1 MKYTDMIGHEV
12 VLEQSPQRIISL
24 VPSQTELLYDLG
36 LGERVAGI
44 TKFCIHP
51 ESWLRS
57 KTRIGGTKT
66 VNIDKVAALQPDLI
80 IANKEENTKED
91 IERLR
96 AIAPVWTSDILNLED
111 SLEMILR
118 IGALTQTAI
127 KAQEIAD
134 NIRRDFNP
142 DHMQLLKDQRV
153 AYFIWYNPLM
163 AAGSHT
169 FLHDILTRLGFEN
182 VFSTM
187 SRYPQTQ
194 WQELQA
200 LAPDYVLL
208 SSEPFPFKEK
218 HLLEFS
224 EKLPNARILLVD
236 GELFSWYGSRLQHS
250 LAYFKKIFAPN
261 LSH

>member
-1 MKYTDMIGHEV
+1 MKYIDMIGHEV
-12 VLEQSPQRIISL
+12 VLEQNPQRIISL

-36 LGERVAGI
+36 LGERVVGI

-51 ESWLRS
+51 ESWFRS

-66 VNIDKVAALQPDLI
+66 VHIDKVAALQPDLI

-111 SLEMILR
+111 SLEMIRHL
-118 IGALTQTAI
+118 GTLTQTEI
-127 KAQEIAD
+127 KAQEITD

-142 DHMQLLKDQRV
+142 DKMQLVKDQRV

-163 AAGSHT
+163 VAGGHT
-169 FLHDILTRLGFEN
+169 FLHDVLTRLGFEN

-187 SRYPQTQ
+187 PRYPQTQ

-200 LAPDYVLL
+200 FAPDYILL

-218 HLLEFS
+218 HLLEFR
-224 EKLPNARILLVD
+224 EKLPNATVLLVD

-250 LAYFKKIFAPN
+250 LAYFKKIFAPK
-261 LSH
+261 LSY